1 MEKFNSNHFYF
12 YSGLCLPVSLLRKSE
27 FENKMLDENPSVEFK
42 MFEVTAPFLRM
53 MYIDNLVR
61 NRTKEIWSSRD
72 YFEIIC
78 VLVYR
83 EQTVVG
89 STSKHTIYLHLGRKS
104 NHEFIKQC
112 TIDISTFPRS

>member
-1 MEKFNSNHFYF
+1 MEKINSNHFYF

-61 NRTKEIWSSRD
+61 NNTKETWSSRD

-83 EQTVVG
+83 EQIVVAQA
-89 STSKHTIYLHLGRKS
+89 SIQ
-104 NHEFIKQC
+104 FIC
-112 TIDISTFPRS
+112 I